1 VIGDKETG
9 RVGDREKRRLGD
21 KESIDEKY
29 KRELSINIM
38 QEINNI
44 FKE

>member
-1 VIGDKETG
+1 MSDKETG